1 MNKILLFLFG
11 YKEYTFD
18 KKDIKRLANIFLTE
32 GYGAYFDGNKIR
44 VRSTKTK
51 KFEELIGTRVKFFSS
66 EIRGFGGFAR
76 RLLSHFGICA
86 ALLICAALMIISSDY
101 VYDIRVSGSEG
112 GYEEK
117 IIEELNR
124 AGFFSGCRWS
134 KTDKSTVEV
143 DVLQNSEYIS
153 WININRRGNVA
164 YVSVIDKE
172 THTQE
177 EEKKGYSN
185 VVASVDGVIDEIT
198 VISGVAKVKA
208 GDSVKK
214 GDILISGVLPAE
226 SGGGFCFAEGRVS
239 ARVSDSVEVKISD
252 TREEKV
258 AGEKKLN
265 EITLKFFNFNIKIFK
280 YYGKSDKMYDIIYS
294 KEDFSFKDG
303 KKLPFSL
310 IKTYSVP
317 YDIVENRLSESEM
330 VELASAEMSEMLGQR
345 LSDATLLRIKTD
357 GGFENSYYIMRSE
370 IVVSEEIG
378 TNLPFEVN

>member
-1 MNKILLFLFG
+1 M
-11 YKEYTFD
+11 
-18 KKDIKRLANIFLTE
+18 
-32 GYGAYFDGNKIR
+32 
-44 VRSTKTK
+44 
-51 KFEELIGTRVKFFSS
+51 
-66 EIRGFGGFAR
+66 
-76 RLLSHFGICA
+76 
-86 ALLICAALMIISSDY
+86 
-101 VYDIRVSGSEG
+101 
-112 GYEEK
+112 
-117 IIEELNR
+117 
-124 AGFFSGCRWS
+124 
-134 KTDKSTVEV
+134 
-143 DVLQNSEYIS
+143 
-153 WININRRGNVA
+153 
-164 YVSVIDKE
+164 
-172 THTQE
+172 
-177 EEKKGYSN
+177 
-185 VVASVDGVIDEIT
+185 
-198 VISGVAKVKA
+198 
-208 GDSVKK
+208 
-214 GDILISGVLPAE
+214 LPAE

-265 EITLKFFNFNIKIFK
+265 EIVLNFFNFNIKIFK